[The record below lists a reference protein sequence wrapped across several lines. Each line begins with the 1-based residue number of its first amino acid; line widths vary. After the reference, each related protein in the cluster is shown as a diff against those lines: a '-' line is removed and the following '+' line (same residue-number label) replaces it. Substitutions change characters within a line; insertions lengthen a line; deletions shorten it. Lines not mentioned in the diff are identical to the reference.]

1 MRLPPIV
8 RCAALFAALLSLS
21 ACGGGP
27 EPQPQAN
34 PDAPKAEQPKEEGQ
48 AAEAPPPE
56 DDGNAPK
63 GALADLTR
71 ELTLAEQEK
80 RALAQHYFTTGMQ
93 SFEEFDYRTAAEN
106 FQKALDATPNDP
118 RVRQFLLR
126 AQLLGGIRQPEFE
139 SVAEELRRQREVKVD
154 LERSELKR
162 IYSEGE
168 EFLEAHEYDKAI
180 NRFER
185 VLEKIR
191 WLPFK
196 IDDAGLEDGARRY
209 IVEARAQSRDQQ
221 RAEEEAQRARAL
233 ERSMQQRE
241 RLRREQEREVRM
253 LLQRALDQITL
264 KKFNA
269 AETTIQE
276 VLLKDPQNEEAIKLR
291 DLASEHRHVYTRD
304 NTFEETERGRMLDK
318 LNNLEATVPTF
329 PRGLVEFPS
338 RERWALVRERAK
350 RTGISEANREDP
362 LWIQDIKNTLA
373 SRTIE
378 LNFNPP
384 VSLEDAIEY
393 IHEYTGLNIRLGGE
407 VDPEQEVQLQV
418 KKIPV
423 GNALK
428 LILEQTGLKMIFDRE
443 TLAITL
449 PENARGQFD
458 LEIYPVMD
466 LLSRIADFPGDQ
478 IRINSDTGGGGGG
491 GGGGTQGFSFEGEDE
506 EEGAILDPDQLD
518 EIIRGAVGEEA
529 FDSDEASMSVEQG
542 QLIVSQ
548 TREVHRQIREVL
560 KNLRRNNGLFV
571 QVETRFI
578 QLTDDFLR
586 DIGVD
591 LRGLGLSGLPPP
603 NPAPFGQ
610 PMVLDQNIPSQL
622 PRGFDDIGFGRQIP
636 SGGNARASR
645 LGPAG
650 PGGIPFFGSG
660 MFGGRTEHVLDGGN
674 AYFSGLRLNDS
685 GVSAGNNNKGAAFQI
700 ALLDPFQL
708 NAIVRAEEERGKR
721 KIVQAP
727 VITAA
732 NRQRVSVSV
741 ITQRAYISDYELSSG
756 GTGLTVAEV
765 ADPIVSTFSEGVVL
779 DVRPTVSA
787 DRKYITLDVRPTLAT
802 LVGGTFRQIQVNL
815 GTISNAAINVNIEVP
830 QILLQQAYTS
840 VTIPDGGTALL
851 GGFRQINYKEERAGV
866 PFIDHIPILNL
877 IGGRQAEINENLSVL
892 ILLSA
897 KTIYLPEEESR
908 NFNVDDE

>member
-1 MRLPPIV
+1 MRLQLIV
-8 RCAALFAALLSLS
+8 RCAALGAVVLSLS

-27 EPQPQAN
+27 DPQPQPKQQDPAKPDE
-34 PDAPKAEQPKEEGQ
+34 PDAPVAK
-48 AAEAPPPE
+48 APPPE
-56 DDGNAPK
+56 GDDNPPQ

-80 RALAQHYFTTGMQ
+80 RALGRHYFTTGMQ
-93 SFEEFDYRTAAEN
+93 AFEEFDYRTAAEN

-126 AQLLGGIRQPEFE
+126 AQLLGGLRQREFE

-162 IYSEGE
+162 IYTEGE
-168 EFLEAHEYDKAI
+168 KFLEAHEYDKAI

-191 WLPFK
+191 WLPYK

-209 IVEARAQSRDQQ
+209 IVEARAQARDQE

-233 ERSMQQRE
+233 ERSLQQRE
-241 RLRREQEREVRM
+241 RLRREQTRELRM

-269 AETTIQE
+269 AESTIAE
-276 VLLKDPQNEEAIKLR
+276 ILVKDPQNEEAIKLR
-291 DLASEHRHVYTRD
+291 QLASEHRHVHTRD
-304 NTFEETERGRMLDK
+304 TNYEDTERGTRLNE

-350 RTGISEANREDP
+350 RTGISDTNREDP
-362 LWIQDIKNTLA
+362 IWIQDIKNTLA

-393 IHEYTGLNIRLGGE
+393 IHEYTSLNIRLGAD

-443 TLAITL
+443 TLAIAL

-478 IRINSDTGGGGGG
+478 IKINSDSGGGGG
-491 GGGGTQGFSFEGEDE
+491 GGGGTQGFSFENEDE

-529 FDSDEASMSVEQG
+529 FDADEASMSVEQG

-591 LRGLGLSGLPPP
+591 IRGLGLSPLPGQ
-603 NPAPFGQ
+603 APWGQ
-610 PMVLDQNIPSQL
+610 PLLLDPNVPSQL

-636 SGGNARASR
+636 SQGTARNSR
-645 LGPAG
+645 FNPAIAG

-674 AYFSGLRLNDS
+674 GYFTGLRLNDS
-685 GVSAGNNNKGAAFQI
+685 GVSAGNNNKGAAFQVT
-700 ALLDPFQL
+700 LLDPFQV
-708 NAIVRAEEERGKR
+708 NAIIRAEEERGKR

-866 PFIDHIPILNL
+866 PFLDHVPLLNL
-877 IGGRQAEINENLSVL
+877 IGGRQAEVNENLSVL

-897 KTIYLPEEESR
+897 KTIYLPEEERR
-908 NFNVDDE
+908 NFNMDDE

>member
-1 MRLPPIV
+1 M
-8 RCAALFAALLSLS
+8 LLSLS

-27 EPQPQAN
+27 EPQPQPKPQPARD
-34 PDAPKAEQPKEEGQ
+34 PAPTEQPEGP
-48 AAEAPPPE
+48 AAEAPPP
-56 DDGNAPK
+56 DGDGGNAAN
-63 GALADLTR
+63 GGLADLTR
-71 ELTLAEQEK
+71 ELSLAEQEK
-80 RALAQHYFTTGMQ
+80 RALAQHYFSTGMEA
-93 SFEEFDYRTAAEN
+93 FEEFDYRTAAEN
-106 FQKALDATPNDP
+106 FQKALDASPNDP

-126 AQLLGGIRQPEFE
+126 AQLLGGLRQPEFE

-154 LERSELKR
+154 LEKSELDR
-162 IYSEGE
+162 IYKEGE
-168 EFLEAHEYDKAI
+168 AFLESNDYDRAI

-191 WLPFK
+191 WLPYK
-196 IDDAGLEDGARRY
+196 IDDKGYEDGARAY
-209 IVEARAQSRDQQ
+209 IVQARAQARDQQ

-233 ERSMQQRE
+233 ERSMQERE
-241 RLRREQEREVRM
+241 RLLREESRELRM

-269 AETTIQE
+269 AESTIQE
-276 VLLKDPQNEEAIKLR
+276 VLAKDPQNEEAIKLR
-291 DLASEHRHVYTRD
+291 ELAAEHRHVYTRD
-304 NTFEETERGRMLDK
+304 TTFDANARGHTLDQ

-362 LWIQDIKNTLA
+362 VWIQDIKNTLS

-384 VSLEDAIEY
+384 VSLEDAVEY
-393 IHEYTGLNIRLGGE
+393 IHEYTGLNIRLGKD

-443 TLAITL
+443 TLSIEL

-478 IRINSDTGGGGGG
+478 IRISSDQGGGGGA
-491 GGGGTQGFSFEGEDE
+491 GGGTQGFSFEDSED

-529 FDSDEASMSVEQG
+529 FDADEASMSVEQG

-591 LRGLGLSGLPPP
+591 LRGLGLSPLPGQT
-603 NPAPFGQ
+603 AFGQ
-610 PMVLDQNIPSQL
+610 PLLLDPNVPSQL

-636 SGGNARASR
+636 SQGNARLSR
-645 LGPAG
+645 FNPNITGA
-650 PGGIPFFGSG
+650 GGIPFFGSG

-674 AYFSGLRLNDS
+674 AYFTGLRLNDS

-700 ALLDPFQL
+700 ALLDPFQF

-877 IGGRQAEINENLSVL
+877 IGGRQAQVNENLSVL

-897 KTIYLPEEESR
+897 KTIYLPEEEAR
-908 NFNVDDE
+908 NFNVEDD